1 MGIAQDL
8 NAKTLELRK
17 ARADI
22 AGGFQSV
29 QAFAQAFAKE
39 RGLKGG
45 DTTVT
50 DEDALRGIQRGI
62 KMCRDTIE
70 AAGPDNMTDGVLDR
84 TERELVA
91 LEALLP
97 EMASE
102 DDVRNA
108 ARAYI
113 TNHQPD
119 PKKGMGQV
127 IGHLS
132 GAFGTALDKSMAAR
146 VAKEELAQINA

>member
-17 ARADI
+17 ARSDI

-29 QAFAQAFAKE
+29 QAFATAFAKE

-45 DTTVT
+45 DATVN
-50 DEDALRGIQRGI
+50 DEDALRAIQRGI
-62 KMCRDTIE
+62 KMCNDTLEAVGVAHGTRD
-70 AAGPDNMTDGVLDR
+70 GGV
-84 TERELVA
+84 TQRELDE
-91 LEALLP
+91 LKALLP

-102 DDVRNA
+102 DDVRTA
-108 ARAYI
+108 ARTYI
-113 TNHQPD
+113 ANHQPD

-127 IGHLS
+127 IAQLS
-132 GAFGTALDKSMAAR
+132 GAFGTSLDKAMAAR
-146 VAKEELAQINA
+146 IAKEELAQVNS